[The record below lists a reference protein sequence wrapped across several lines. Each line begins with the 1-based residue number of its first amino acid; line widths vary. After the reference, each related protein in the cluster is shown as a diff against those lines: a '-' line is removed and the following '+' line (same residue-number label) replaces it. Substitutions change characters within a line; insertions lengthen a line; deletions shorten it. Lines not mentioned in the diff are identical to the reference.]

1 MEICV
6 LGSGAWGTALSM
18 LLCKNGH
25 RVTLWS
31 YCEEESA
38 TLQKTGENP
47 MLPGVALPPELNLTH
62 REDAVAGKEVVI
74 FAPPSYA
81 MRQTAER
88 VRPYLAPGA
97 VLVTVAKGVEPHT
110 GLRMSEILTAELPG
124 HPVAALSGPSHAEEV
139 ARGLPTGC
147 VAACPQAEVAE
158 RLQQLLMHPTF
169 RVYSSPP
176 R

>member
-62 REDAVAGKEVVI
+62 REDAAAGKEVVI

-88 VRPYLAPGA
+88 VRPYLAPG
-97 VLVTVAKGVEPHT
+97 
-110 GLRMSEILTAELPG
+110 R
-124 HPVAALSGPSHAEEV
+124 
-139 ARGLPTGC
+139 C
-147 VAACPQAEVAE
+147 W
-158 RLQQLLMHPTF
+158 
-169 RVYSSPP
+169 
-176 R
+176 